1 MAKAKDQ
8 TREGVAAKP
17 ADFGR
22 AFDAAPEASGLPL
35 HPLMAHPAA
44 TLAAMTAVGFGFAT
58 QMASAFLGSLQG
70 ALEVTDKLARRL
82 EEEKAGADEVSG
94 GAAVADAPLE
104 PATAAQGAVPK
115 RAPRPKTA
123 SAKTG
128 ITRARPAARKAT
140 AVKSSDT
147 GKVAAAEKP
156 AAAAR
161 PTKAK
166 GKVDDLKRI
175 EGIGPKL
182 EQVLNGRGIRL
193 FADLAALDAADLQA
207 LDQAIGLDGRAVRD
221 DWAGQARKLARGRK

>member
-1 MAKAKDQ
+1 MVRAKDK
-8 TREGVAAKP
+8 TREEVAAKP

-22 AFDAAPEASGLPL
+22 ASDAAPEASGLPL

-70 ALEVTDKLARRL
+70 ALEATDKLARRL
-82 EEEKAGADEVSG
+82 EEEQAEADEVSG
-94 GAAVADAPLE
+94 GAAVADAPVE

-128 ITRARPAARKAT
+128 TTRARPAARKAT

-147 GKVAAAEKP
+147 GKVAAAEMP
-156 AAAAR
+156 AAAR
-161 PTKAK
+161 PTKAR

-182 EQVLNGRGIRL
+182 EQVLNGRGIRR
-193 FADLAALDAADLQA
+193 FADLAALDAADLGA